1 MNHSKKKNGGSKGER
16 ARATNDE
23 AAANRKFKSFP
34 HEKAV
39 QRNEAVATRLKM
51 EKKKAEFAELLSDA
65 TQGYDDIEVQMETGM
80 ESGFVGRPPPRRRP
94 PTLMSRTPILRR

>member
-1 MNHSKKKNGGSKGER
+1 MVV
-16 ARATNDE
+16 
-23 AAANRKFKSFP
+23 P
-34 HEKAV
+34 
-39 QRNEAVATRLKM
+39 
-51 EKKKAEFAELLSDA
+51 ELLSDA